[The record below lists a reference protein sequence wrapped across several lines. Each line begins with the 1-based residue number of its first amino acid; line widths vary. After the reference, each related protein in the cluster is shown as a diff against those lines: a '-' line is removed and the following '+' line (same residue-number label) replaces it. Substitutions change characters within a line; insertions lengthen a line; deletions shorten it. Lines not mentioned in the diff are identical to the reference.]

1 MEGVPFSSPF
11 KNETTQAQRLND
23 SPKNTRLVKTGSI
36 KTASRQE
43 EELGDME
50 PTVRSTWL
58 WEPASLCR
66 RACLSSPMG
75 HYQET
80 WLLGPACLADLTG
93 SGPRPSEPPRFYT
106 EVLILL
112 LPSSCSLF
120 QGLHPSPRLLQ
131 RAHVRHSFP
140 ESTAGLGHVQ
150 CPAWVPFPAP
160 RPWGSPLPSPA
171 LTSPP
176 INGALGQILKHHSR
190 LAAVWRRRQAGWP
203 GGRWAWLPSPALLP
217 VSAGVLGKC
226 LSFSGPRF
234 PPVPEGKWR

>member
-1 MEGVPFSSPF
+1 
-11 KNETTQAQRLND
+11 
-23 SPKNTRLVKTGSI
+23 
-36 KTASRQE
+36 
-43 EELGDME
+43 ME

-66 RACLSSPMG
+66 RACLSSPVG

-80 WLLGPACLADLTG
+80 WLLGLACLADLIG

-120 QGLHPSPRLLQ
+120 QGLHPSLRLLQ

-176 INGALGQILKHHSR
+176 INGGLGQILKHHSR
-190 LAAVWRRRQAGWP
+190 LAAPAQRQTRPCTYVCLQMTIKRKAVLGSIVQT
-203 GGRWAWLPSPALLP
+203 LPSPGNSVPAFTGDTL
-217 VSAGVLGKC
+217 VARTVLHC
-226 LSFSGPRF
+226 LYQSDIHLSNSYRASSTWLGS
-234 PPVPEGKWR
+234 

>member
-1 MEGVPFSSPF
+1 
-11 KNETTQAQRLND
+11 
-23 SPKNTRLVKTGSI
+23 
-36 KTASRQE
+36 
-43 EELGDME
+43 
-50 PTVRSTWL
+50 
-58 WEPASLCR
+58 
-66 RACLSSPMG
+66 MG

-93 SGPRPSEPPRFYT
+93 SGPRPSEPPCFYT

-190 LAAVWRRRQAGWP
+190 LAAPAQRQTRPCTYVCLQMTRGRRCWVQSFRLCLHQVTQC
-203 GGRWAWLPSPALLP
+203 LPSLVTPWWQGRFCTVFISQTYTYQTPTAHLAPGWALKP
-217 VSAGVLGKC
+217 RKVSLRV
-226 LSFSGPRF
+226 
-234 PPVPEGKWR
+234 